1 MNKSIYDKL
10 KIIGIKTLRCG
21 THLFSFFP
29 IKKGRVLLSSYLGES
44 YSCNPKYISEYLQKN
59 YPEKFEIVWAFK
71 DTNKFQDIS
80 ASKIIKYK
88 SISWFYYTIT
98 ANVIIGNNAAMWFPS
113 LASSLYPL

>member
-59 YPEKFEIVWAFK
+59 YPEKFENLLR
-71 DTNKFQDIS
+71 D
-80 ASKIIKYK
+80 
-88 SISWFYYTIT
+88 YYSYGFGRLSNENGVKEAT
-98 ANVIIGNNAAMWFPS
+98 
-113 LASSLYPL
+113 L

>member
-44 YSCNPKYISEYLQKN
+44 YSCNPKYISEYLQKIIQKN
-59 YPEKFEIVWAFK
+59 LKSFGHLKILI
-71 DTNKFQDIS
+71 N
-80 ASKIIKYK
+80 SKI
-88 SISWFYYTIT
+88 
-98 ANVIIGNNAAMWFPS
+98 FP
-113 LASSLYPL
+113 LVRL

>member
-71 DTNKFQDIS
+71 DTNKFDNFFLPCNLYS
-80 ASKIIKYK
+80 
-88 SISWFYYTIT
+88 
-98 ANVIIGNNAAMWFPS
+98 PS
-113 LASSLYPL
+113 PTHNGQFSVPFQTHYME